1 VRPRALVVDD
11 DAGLRFM
18 LRDALSTAGLEV
30 HEAKD
35 GQEAFERIAAG
46 GYHLVLTDLRMPR
59 LDGLGLLRK
68 LRELPGAPRAILITA
83 HGSEQHVVEALRL
96 GVFDYLR
103 KPCPVA
109 ELLGVVARATEQVR
123 LQMENE
129 RLTAEL
135 ALSDGI
141 AFRSAPMR
149 ELGVLVARV
158 APRDVTVLITGE
170 SGTGKEHIAEA
181 IVRGSGRAEKPFV
194 RFNCAALTP
203 ELAEAE
209 LFGHSRGAFTGA
221 ARARPGLF
229 READGGTLLL
239 DEVGEL
245 QLALQAKL
253 LRVLQEGEVRPVGEE
268 IPSKVDVR
276 VLASTHRDLEA
287 MVAGGIFRQ
296 DLYYRLNVVRLRVPP
311 LRERPGD
318 IRFLAEQFFARFS
331 RQFGVG
337 SLRPTPEMIAA
348 LEARSWPGNVRELE
362 NTVERLLALSDGET
376 LDLELIAP
384 AAGESRRSLAGG
396 GTLRQQLQAVERN
409 LIVEAMT
416 RARGN
421 QAEAS
426 RALGIGR
433 ATLHDKLRRFGL

>member
-1 VRPRALVVDD
+1 
-11 DAGLRFM
+11 
-18 LRDALSTAGLEV
+18 
-30 HEAKD
+30 
-35 GQEAFERIAAG
+35 
-46 GYHLVLTDLRMPR
+46 
-59 LDGLGLLRK
+59 
-68 LRELPGAPRAILITA
+68 
-83 HGSEQHVVEALRL
+83 
-96 GVFDYLR
+96 
-103 KPCPVA
+103 
-109 ELLGVVARATEQVR
+109 
-123 LQMENE
+123 
-129 RLTAEL
+129 
-135 ALSDGI
+135 
-141 AFRSAPMR
+141 MR

>member
-1 VRPRALVVDD
+1 VVDD

-30 HEAKD
+30 DEAKD

-287 MVAGGIFRQ
+287 MVAGGVFRQ
-296 DLYYRLNVVRLRVPP
+296 GP
-311 LRERPGD
+311 LLPAERRAPARPAAARAPGGHPLPG
-318 IRFLAEQFFARFS
+318 RA
-331 RQFGVG
+331 V
-337 SLRPTPEMIAA
+337 LRPLLASVRRRVVASDAGDDRGARGA
-348 LEARSWPGNVRELE
+348 LVAGQRARAGEHGRAPAGALRRGDARSRAHRPC
-362 NTVERLLALSDGET
+362 
-376 LDLELIAP
+376 
-384 AAGESRRSLAGG
+384 RRRVAEELAGG

-416 RARGN
+416 HARGN